1 MRQPRAGA
9 PEVMKAFNALAMAA
23 GAPKA
28 RATYPRPQRTRVS
41 LLGGVSLLT
50 LLCSSAVAEPLLPA
64 TDIGSQATPDSGA
77 PSPPPTLPAPSAR
90 PAASAPGA
98 APLGDWP
105 GASTTEPPLMDGSAA
120 AGYREKTETASG
132 TFWGGLN
139 LQDAPYTIMIVP
151 REMIENTQVISM
163 QDALKYVPSVQ
174 TGNNTQNTTGTS
186 RLVIRGFYTAGAPGA
201 WGQTLE
207 GLPASG
213 GYEFTAIED
222 KERVEVPQGVN
233 GFLYGVGNG
242 SRLSFF

>member
-1 MRQPRAGA
+1 MNPNHIAHRRADSRTTGREMSKVVTMRR
-9 PEVMKAFNALAMAA
+9 K
-23 GAPKA
+23 
-28 RATYPRPQRTRVS
+28 RVS

-50 LLCSSAVAEPLLPA
+50 LLCSGAVAEPLLPA
-64 TDIGSQATPDSGA
+64 IDIGSQAA
-77 PSPPPTLPAPSAR
+77 P
-90 PAASAPGA
+90 

-105 GASTTEPPLMDGSAA
+105 GASTTTPPLMDGSAA

-132 TFWGGLN
+132 TFWGGLP
-139 LQDAPYTIMIVP
+139 LQDSPYTIMIVP
-151 REMIENTQVISM
+151 QEMIENTQVISV
-163 QDALKYVPSVQ
+163 QDALKYVPGVQ